1 MSNGHE
7 RECEQAKD
15 TTKGCTT
22 SSRKSARVDPLHSL
36 ELMVCLDWLLRPFGQ
51 ISGVEKAQRRE
62 HGSVQHRGATLS
74 PQLPRAVMVKKVDP
88 KVKDPGGCCHIRVK

>member
-1 MSNGHE
+1 MSNGRE

-22 SSRKSARVDPLHSL
+22 SSRKPARVDPLHYL
-36 ELMVCLDWLLRPFGQ
+36 DLMVCLNWLVRPLGQ

-62 HGSVQHRGATLS
+62 HGSLKHRGA
-74 PQLPRAVMVKKVDP
+74 V
-88 KVKDPGGCCHIRVK
+88 